1 MEYLLQISFL
11 DYLAYIPLFLSM
23 HDKMITNPFDMS
35 NTKYQPD
42 RKPTAVYSRD
52 LNPLGHPLNKASYVE
67 KILILDKVFL
77 RMTDVKL
84 RLYLFFRRTLGGWTS
99 RRLSTSWAPHRVRWR
114 PSERRTTAR
123 RKTCCADG
131 TTIFDGKASK
141 FSTNIKSK
149 HCNNSVFDA

>member
-1 MEYLLQISFL
+1 MECLLQISFL

-52 LNPLGHPLNKASYVE
+52 LNPLGHPLSKASYE
-67 KILILDKVFL
+67 IILVLDKVFL
-77 RMTDVKL
+77 RVIGVQL
-84 RLYLFFRRTLGGWTS
+84 RVYHSFRRILGGWTS
-99 RRLSTSWAPHRVRWR
+99 RRQNTSWGPRRVRRR
-114 PSERRTTAR
+114 PSEQRTTAR

-131 TTIFDGKASK
+131 TTIYDGRASK

-149 HCNNSVFDA
+149 QCSTSVIGA